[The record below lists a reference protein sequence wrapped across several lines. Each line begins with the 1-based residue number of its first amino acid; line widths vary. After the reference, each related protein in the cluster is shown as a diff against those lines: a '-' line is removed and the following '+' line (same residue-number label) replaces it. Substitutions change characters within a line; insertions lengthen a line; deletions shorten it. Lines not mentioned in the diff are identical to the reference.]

1 MQRILLKGESPEN
14 SWRSRSRC
22 VFGGLFLLG
31 TCRLD
36 DTLNASACVCE
47 YVRIADCSTTGGEE
61 GMPYGHSFA
70 NMFFSCFLK
79 KMFARLSLRS
89 GTIPV
94 TRQVDL
100 PPSF

>member
-14 SWRSRSRC
+14 SWRSRC

-31 TCRLD
+31 TCGLD

-61 GMPYGHSFA
+61 EMPYGHLFA
-70 NMFFSCFLK
+70 NTFFFLA
-79 KMFARLSLRS
+79 F
-89 GTIPV
+89 
-94 TRQVDL
+94 
-100 PPSF
+100 